1 MNDAEL
7 SRLVQQKLLDRFLL
21 DQIPGIASD
30 SRPGEPTRIL
40 AQFGGPFPESC
51 AVCGGGPTQVRY
63 SPSLA
68 FHDRC
73 HAIWQEAVASRQ
85 RRS

>member
-1 MNDAEL
+1 MNDDEIN
-7 SRLVQQKLLDRFLL
+7 RVVHQKLSDRSLL
-21 DQIPGIASD
+21 DQIPVIAAD

-40 AQFGGPFPESC
+40 AEFGGPFPESC
-51 AVCGGGPTQVRY
+51 AVCGGGPTQARY

-68 FHDRC
+68 FHERC
-73 HAIWQEAVASRQ
+73 HAIWQEAVVARQ

>member
-1 MNDAEL
+1 MTDDEIR
-7 SRLVQQKLLDRFLL
+7 RLIHQKMLDRSLL
-21 DQIPGIASD
+21 DQIPVIASD

-40 AQFGGPFPESC
+40 AEFGGPFPESC

-63 SPSLA
+63 SPALA
-68 FHDRC
+68 IHERC
-73 HAIWQEAVASRQ
+73 HAIWQEAVLSRQ